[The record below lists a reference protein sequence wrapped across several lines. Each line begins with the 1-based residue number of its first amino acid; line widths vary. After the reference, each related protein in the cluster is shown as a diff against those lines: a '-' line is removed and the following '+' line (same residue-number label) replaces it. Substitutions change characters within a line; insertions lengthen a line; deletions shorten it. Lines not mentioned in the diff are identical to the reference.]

1 MKYLIPR
8 SAARDLDGPD
18 CGAWVRRG
26 QRTTPATQAAHP
38 GQRWPTRDLSVLL
51 AGCGCKAVQYH
62 GSRQGIPLG
71 LEVPGELPMPL
82 ACGAITR
89 ARSDMRA
96 RALPCCRRTDRLTFL
111 MCKSWLPQCAAV
123 IPHSLHSRAHRR
135 LMSRYMPQAK
145 LTGGQSCCTTRAAAR
160 DAFRRR
166 SARWSGGILPSTR
179 RRAIEYCGLAGRAQV
194 RLCVPGGHAHVL
206 GSVGIC
212 RGAAAAASAR
222 ALEAAWTPRCRAT
235 QAPRVIPRSRGQCA
249 GAAAESMWGLC
260 ESPLGAAPT
269 GACVGSTRSAWLRRR
284 ALTHGSGPASVL
296 RY

>member
-18 CGAWVRRG
+18 GGAWVRRG

-123 IPHSLHSRAHRR
+123 IPRSLHSRAHRR
-135 LMSRYMPQAK
+135 LTSRDMPQAK

-166 SARWSGGILPSTR
+166 SAMERGYPGQSPPPRHRILRIGWASSGATMRARRSCSRARLRRDMSRGSCRRVGASFRGRLDSAWS
-179 RRAIEYCGLAGRAQV
+179 CH
-194 RLCVPGGHAHVL
+194 PG
-206 GSVGIC
+206 
-212 RGAAAAASAR
+212 
-222 ALEAAWTPRCRAT
+222 TPRNTSKSRAVCRSG
-235 QAPRVIPRSRGQCA
+235 RR
-249 GAAAESMWGLC
+249 EH
-260 ESPLGAAPT
+260 
-269 GACVGSTRSAWLRRR
+269 VGF
-284 ALTHGSGPASVL
+284 V
-296 RY
+296 